1 MKIDS
6 RQPAHIFLQLCY
18 FASWAGSIRSC
29 RLVSILAFWLALALP
44 QDARLLYQRF
54 WRATDSLTLSDCPGK
69 HWHWSMIRLRKKRTR
84 HRGLCSSGGTT
95 VSTRSF
101 TTRKRV
107 IRPWRLYRLCFQPV
121 LTYDFST
128 DRIKRYLR
136 EHLVPAKS
144 TKYRSSDN
152 I

>member
-1 MKIDS
+1 M
-6 RQPAHIFLQLCY
+6 LQMCY
-18 FASWAGSIRSC
+18 FASWACAIRSC
-29 RLVSILAFWLALALP
+29 RLVSKPAFWLALALP
-44 QDARLLYQRF
+44 KRHGCFTKGFGGQ
-54 WRATDSLTLSDCPGK
+54 LTVSNCPGK

-84 HRGLCSSGGTT
+84 HRGLYSSGGTT

-128 DRIKRYLR
+128 GCIKQYLS
-136 EHLVPAKS
+136 EHLVPGKS
-144 TKYRSSDN
+144 MKHRSSN
-152 I
+152 SQEAI